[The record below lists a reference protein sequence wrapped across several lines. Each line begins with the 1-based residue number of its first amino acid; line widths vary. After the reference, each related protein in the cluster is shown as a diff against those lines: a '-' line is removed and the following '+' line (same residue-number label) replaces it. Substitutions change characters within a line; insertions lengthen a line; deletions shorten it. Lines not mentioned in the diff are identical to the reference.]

1 MWPPFFCAQTM
12 SARCSFSIN
21 YCRASEGLRIPNA
34 KPFSFEPHERVWH
47 KARNNISL

>member
-1 MWPPFFCAQTM
+1 MSTGIVFAALHRQTTPYADLT
-12 SARCSFSIN
+12 ST
-21 YCRASEGLRIPNA
+21 EHIPNA